1 MKIALSGYGKMGH
14 IIEKI
19 AKERGHEIVC
29 IIDENNQDDFDSDRF
44 RSAECVIEFSTPK
57 SAVEN
62 IKRAFE
68 QGVPVVCGTTG
79 WTEKLPE
86 IKEICDTKGN
96 AFMFASNFSVGVNI
110 FMAIN
115 KYLARIMNGYPQY
128 TPHMVETHHIHKL
141 DHPSGTAISLAEQII
156 KSTDRVKGWCEPSDD
171 NGKCGD
177 VNKAGEIIMEIDHIR
192 SGEVPGIHTV
202 DWVSDVDSISITHSA
217 KSREG
222 FGLGAVLAAEW
233 LKDKKGFHEIEELFQ
248 F

>member
-1 MKIALSGYGKMGH
+1 MKIALIGYGKMGH

-19 AKERGHEIVC
+19 ALARGHEIVC
-29 IIDENNQDDFDSDRF
+29 AIDADNRNEFDSDGF
-44 RSAECVIEFSTPK
+44 RSADCAIEFSTPA

-62 IKRAFE
+62 IKSAFA

-79 WTEKLPE
+79 WLSSLPE
-86 IKEICDTKGN
+86 IKEMCAGGKAT
-96 AFMFASNFSVGVNI
+96 FLYASNFSVGVNI

-115 KYLARIMNGYPQY
+115 RYLASIMNGFPQY

-141 DHPSGTAISLAEQII
+141 DHPSGTAITLAEQIAGC
-156 KSTDRVKGWCEPSDD
+156 TDRISGWCEPDD
-171 NGKCGD
+171 SGKCPFSAENG
-177 VNKAGEIIMEIDHIR
+177 GSLMQIDHIR
-192 SGEVPGIHTV
+192 SGEVPGIHTI

-222 FGLGAVLAAEW
+222 FALGAVLAAEW
-233 LKDKKGFHEIEELFQ
+233 LSDKKGFHEISEVFK